1 MAAGK
6 AKAGGVP
13 WSCGVTP
20 AGTEGHSPRSRRPCS
35 CAPSPSQAPA
45 VYTSLPFQLP
55 SVHIYQVASVTPAL
69 VPFIESPFGD
79 PAALWMPVT
88 QS

>member
-1 MAAGK
+1 MG
-6 AKAGGVP
+6 
-13 WSCGVTP
+13 
-20 AGTEGHSPRSRRPCS
+20 SPRQALRSFSQVQTPLLMCPR
-35 CAPSPSQAPA
+35 PSQAPA